1 MTSKTNK
8 KKREAVF
15 SPYFT
20 DMSSEAFWKIKKTF
34 TTENPESG
42 EMKEAIFC
50 LFFSLLIDGVL
61 PSSSPIKHFYALRLD
76 HIKFKGGTIRVPKKN
91 YSAGAMIY
99 LSSLSEIYLLHYL
112 QLRNTE
118 AVNKKHNDSKR
129 ALILPEILS
138 KKKFCKEL
146 KHWLKGLAEKAGLHT
161 APSILD
167 LARMRELS
175 LVHIYPAFITA
186 SVLQKISVSHFSEAS
201 MIRQNRMK
209 PRLGNSNISSS
220 VALEIEAD
228 SSFENIFKRHN
239 RLSDLSGRLNQFTS
253 KQERRLIMNALDED
267 LSYYPYPQTADEINL
282 TILASWF
289 HSMLSSNISPNTI
302 KTYFMQNSYL
312 LRTELLGQ
320 FLDGFATADVENILE
335 NCSYAKT
342 VVLKSALKSFLNF
355 AKKNFG
361 ITMPDIA
368 WRSLTKPKSI
378 NDTFILLPSDIKTIL
393 SNLSE
398 ELRVVVILGAFCG
411 MRIGE
416 IAGLALSD
424 IAIGG
429 ESVLHIRRAK
439 TKSGRRWLP
448 LKLLLPPEIHACL
461 QDYYSRRLEE
471 ACFDNS
477 KPLLIN
483 HKGQAFTNPQLLS
496 NAVQKIFD
504 KLGYGWATF
513 HTLRHSF
520 ASILLLR
527 WYRTIDPTYKFRV
540 GDKTIHL
547 DDFGIENDRILLAYG
562 LPDIA
567 RMLGHADIRTTVK
580 NYIHTV
586 PLLQKAFLDRHEMDF
601 PIMLS
606 KSQVMTMTGLS
617 KAGFYKQFSLTL
629 HSSTGVRA
637 EQVAAYLKKK
647 FKP

>member
-1 MTSKTNK
+1 MTSKTDK
-8 KKREAVF
+8 KKRKAVF
-15 SPYFT
+15 SPYFSE
-20 DMSSEAFWKIKKTF
+20 MPSEAFWKINKTF
-34 TTENPESG
+34 TTEYPESG
-42 EMKEAIFC
+42 EMKEAILC

-91 YSAGAMIY
+91 YSAGVMIY
-99 LSSLSEIYLLHYL
+99 LSALSEIYLLHYL
-112 QLRNTE
+112 RLRNTE
-118 AVNKKHNDSKR
+118 AVDRKNNDSNR
-129 ALILPEILS
+129 TLILPEILP

-146 KHWLKGLAEKAGLHT
+146 KHWLKRLAEKASLGT
-161 APSILD
+161 ALSILD

-186 SVLQKISVSHFSEAS
+186 SLLQKISISHFSEAP
-201 MIRQNRMK
+201 ILRQNRNTQ
-209 PRLGNSNISSS
+209 LGNSNISSS
-220 VALEIEAD
+220 LAEEVEAD
-228 SSFENIFKRHN
+228 SRFENIFKRHN
-239 RLSDLSGRLNQFTS
+239 RLSDLSGRLNQFTL
-253 KQERRLIMNALDED
+253 KQERRSIMNALDED
-267 LSYYPYPQTADEINL
+267 LSYYPNPQSADEINL

-289 HSMLSSNISPNTI
+289 HHMLSSNISPNTI

-320 FLDGFATADVENILE
+320 FLDGFATADAENILE
-335 NCSYAKT
+335 NCSYSKT

-378 NDTFILLPSDIKTIL
+378 NDTFILWPSDIKIIL
-393 SNLSE
+393 SNLSV
-398 ELRVVVILGAFCG
+398 ELRAVVILGAFCG

-461 QDYYSRRLEE
+461 QEYYLRRLEE

-483 HKGQAFTNPQLLS
+483 HNGQQAFTNPQLLS

-504 KLGYGWATF
+504 KLEYGRATF

-520 ASILLLR
+520 ASVLLLR
-527 WYRTIDPTYKFRV
+527 WYRTIDPTHIFRV

-547 DDFGIENDRILLAYG
+547 DDFGTENDRTLLSYG

-580 NYIHTV
+580 NYIHTL
-586 PLLQKAFLDRHEMDF
+586 PLLQKAYLNRHEMDF

-606 KSQVMTMTGLS
+606 RSQVMTLTGLS
-617 KAGFYKQFSLTL
+617 KAGFYKQFSLAL
-629 HSSTGVRA
+629 QASTGVRA
-637 EQVAAYLKKK
+637 EKVADYLKKK
-647 FKP
+647 IKP

>member
-1 MTSKTNK
+1 MTCKTDK
-8 KKREAVF
+8 KKRQSVF
-15 SPYFT
+15 SPYFK

-34 TTENPESG
+34 EADYPESG

-76 HIKFKGGTIRVPKKN
+76 DIKFKGDTIRVPKKN
-91 YSAGAMIY
+91 YSAGVMIY
-99 LSSLSEIYLLHYL
+99 LSALSEIYLLHYL
-112 QLRNTE
+112 RLRNTE
-118 AVNKKHNDSKR
+118 TVDRKNNDSNR
-129 ALILPEILS
+129 TLIIPEIMHKRNFS
-138 KKKFCKEL
+138 KEL
-146 KHWLKGLAEKAGLHT
+146 KHWLRRLAEKASLGTSL
-161 APSILD
+161 SILD

-186 SVLQKISVSHFSEAS
+186 SLLQKISASHFSEAP
-201 MIRQNRMK
+201 MIRQNRK
-209 PRLGNSNISSS
+209 TQFGNSNISSS
-220 VALEIEAD
+220 LAEQVEAD
-228 SSFENIFKRHN
+228 SRFENIFKRHN
-239 RLSDLSGRLNQFTS
+239 RLSDLSGRLNQFTL

-267 LSYYPYPQTADEINL
+267 LTYYPNPQTADEFNL

-289 HSMLSSNISPNTI
+289 HNMLSSNISPNTI

-335 NCSYAKT
+335 NCSYSKT

-368 WRSLTKPKSI
+368 WRSLTKPKRI
-378 NDTFILLPSDIKTIL
+378 NDTFILWPSDIKIIL

-416 IAGLALSD
+416 IAGLALND

-461 QDYYSRRLEE
+461 QEYYLRRLEE
-471 ACFDNS
+471 AYFDNS

-483 HKGQAFTNPQLLS
+483 HNGQAFTNPQLLS

-504 KLGYGWATF
+504 KLEYGWATF

-520 ASILLLR
+520 ASVLLLR
-527 WYRTIDPTYKFRV
+527 WYRTIDSTHIFRV

-547 DDFGIENDRILLAYG
+547 DDFGIENDRTLLSYG

-580 NYIHTV
+580 NYIHTL
-586 PLLQKAFLDRHEMDF
+586 PLLQKAYLNRHEMDF

-606 KSQVMTMTGLS
+606 KSQIMILTGLS
-617 KAGFYKQFSLTL
+617 KPGFYKQFSLAL
-629 HSSTGVRA
+629 QASTGVRA
-637 EQVAAYLKKK
+637 EKVADYLMKK